1 MRSTLDLLF
10 SDSSTCSSS
19 GSGLCT
25 TSEFLLFGNHGL
37 DTIIHVLD
45 EINLRASESSL
56 VGDIVDV
63 VGRFRVLSMNSSD
76 LNEELISNGLE
87 ISHFSTKLRQGDVD

>member
-10 SDSSTCSSS
+10 SDSSTCSSR
-19 GSGLCT
+19 LCT
-25 TSEFLLFGNHGL
+25 TSELLLFGNHSL
-37 DTIIHVLD
+37 DTVIHVLD

>member
-10 SDSSTCSSS
+10 SDSSTCSSR
-19 GSGLCT
+19 LCT
-25 TSEFLLFGNHGL
+25 TSELLLFSNHGL

-45 EINLRASESSL
+45 EINLRASESPL

-76 LNEELISNGLE
+76 LNEELISNSLE